1 MRRENVK
8 QVYVTKD
15 VGERLKKHCKKEGYV
30 MTMYL
35 DKMVDEHLKS
45 LGK

>member
-1 MRRENVK
+1 MRSKEVK
-8 QVYVTKD
+8 QVYVTKQ
-15 VGERLKKHCKKEGYV
+15 VGERLKKHCKEEGFV